1 MRASRLVLSLVT
13 SLLGASALG
22 CGGGSAKPDAPPP
35 VDAFACSQMGTL
47 NLATPLDFSQ
57 GQAQG
62 AVPMTGGTQLQVT
75 IIVTSSSQ
83 PDRGFFLLQVNNGGL
98 FSGAAGKA
106 GRFEKPPTPGS
117 YPMDPDASLGFGID
131 FVDGVVHNSNGT
143 ASARPK
149 QVALLDTAG
158 GTVRID
164 SFTPAAT
171 PDGTSTLG
179 ATITN
184 AKFKGFN
191 IVNGAA
197 DPAGNGCDITVQNLA
212 FSGLSVKWQAAA
224 FPPIAPPPAQPDLAA
239 RPVLAARPIEGA
251 ADVSADFR
259 IE

>member
-1 MRASRLVLSLVT
+1 MRASRLVISLVL
-13 SLLGASALG
+13 SLLGAGVLG
-22 CGGGSAKPDAPPP
+22 CGGGSARPDAAPP

-47 NLATPLDFSQ
+47 NIATPLDFSQ

-62 AVPMTGGTQLQVT
+62 AVPASGATQQLEVS
-75 IIVTSSSQ
+75 IIVTSQSQ
-83 PDRGFFLLQVNNGGL
+83 PDRGFFILQVNNGGL
-98 FSGAAGKA
+98 FSGTAGKA

-117 YPMDPDASLGFGID
+117 YPMDPDASLGFGMD
-131 FVDGVVHNSNGT
+131 FVDGVVHNGNGT
-143 ASARPK
+143 ASATPK

-171 PDGTSTLG
+171 PGGTSTLG

-191 IVNGAA
+191 IVNRVL

-212 FSGLSVKWQAAA
+212 FTGLSVQWQAAP
-224 FPPIAPPPAQPDLAA
+224 FPTIVAPPQAERAA
-239 RPVLAARPIEGA
+239 RPDAAARQIDGA

-259 IE
+259 LE